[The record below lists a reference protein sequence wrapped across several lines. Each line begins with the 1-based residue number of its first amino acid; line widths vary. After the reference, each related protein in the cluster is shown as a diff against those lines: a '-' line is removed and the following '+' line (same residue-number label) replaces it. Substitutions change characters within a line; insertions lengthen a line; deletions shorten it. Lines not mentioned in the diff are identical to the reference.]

1 MRSGW
6 LRRTFGR
13 ESACRICAG
22 HPLHRLWCPELRR
35 TLDLLTFLLTVA
47 TVLLVAF
54 GKSPGNGWPLAAVL
68 LALSWAGSIASRVA
82 SWRRLVAQRQ
92 ET

>member
-6 LRRTFGR
+6 LRHTFGR

-22 HPLHRLWCPELRR
+22 HPFHRLWCPELGR
-35 TLDLLTFLLTVA
+35 TIDFLTLLLTGA
-47 TVLLVAF
+47 TVLLVVF
-54 GKSPGNGWPLAAVL
+54 GKSPGGGWPLAAVL

-82 SWRRLVAQRQ
+82 RRRRLAAQQ
-92 ET
+92 IET